1 MGLIMLT
8 ILSITFLIIFVTIS
22 VVNLFKESDKN
33 KVLQHTAVAFTT
45 LILITTTLDNQYTQ
59 QKLDIVIEQT
69 TQCKE

>member
-1 MGLIMLT
+1 MLT

>member
-8 ILSITFLIIFVTIS
+8 IISITFLIIFVTIS

-33 KVLQHTAVAFTT
+33 KILQHTTVAFTT

>member
-1 MGLIMLT
+1 MLT
-8 ILSITFLIIFVTIS
+8 IISITFLIIFVTIS

-33 KVLQHTAVAFTT
+33 KILQHTTVAFTT